1 MKYMEPESLKLKW
14 QSLITITV
22 AHLDVALAGIPL
34 RKIEFQRLVECMVDL
49 ARYQDTGTRR

>member
-1 MKYMEPESLKLKW
+1 MKWHP
-14 QSLITITV
+14 LITITV

-34 RKIEFQRLVECMVDL
+34 RKIEFQWLVECMVDL